1 MDKDIFKKQLQE
13 SLGDRCVDGSKKITQ
28 KEKRIEFFDRI
39 SEGLGFDVNEY
50 VDDESLMDITSC
62 DELYDILED
71 GGAFDIEIIY
81 YHNAIKYLRDN
92 DASLHESIQIASEMG
107 FETKALNSEL
117 LASLLATHNARLNF
131 EDLRNEINEFLNK

>member
-81 YHNAIKYLRDN
+81 YHNA
-92 DASLHESIQIASEMG
+92 SLHESIQIASEMG